1 MRKPLTKREKT
12 SGAPQ
17 TGRDLFA
24 STDRK
29 PRAVAKPAARPSSA
43 EAGYT
48 ARDIEVLEGL
58 EPVRRRPGMYIG
70 GTDEKALHHLFAEV
84 IDNSM
89 DEALAGHATFIEV
102 HLGADGYLTVVDN
115 GRGIPVDPHPKFPKK
130 SALEIIMCTLHAGG
144 KFDSKVY
151 ETSGGLHGVGVS
163 VVNALS
169 SLLVVEVARNQQLYR
184 MTFERGKPKGK
195 LEELGKIN
203 NRRGT
208 SIHFK
213 PDTEIFGAKAQFK
226 PQRLFKMARSKA
238 YLFGGVE
245 IRWRCDPELLKGLE
259 DVPADATFHFPDG
272 LKDYL
277 GAAIHADTLVHPDIF
292 SGKSGRN
299 GAHGACE
306 WAVAWTADADGFLS
320 SYTNTVPTPDGGTH
334 EAGFRSA
341 LLRGLKDYAERI
353 GQGKKATSITSEDVM
368 VGAAAM
374 LSVFVREPEFQG
386 QTKDRLATAEA
397 QKIVEQAIKD
407 PFDHWLTGNPMQAN
421 KLLEFVVERADER
434 LRRRAEKE
442 VSRKTAV
449 KKLRLPGKLA
459 DCTNT
464 AAEGSELF
472 IVEGDSAGGS
482 AKQARD
488 RKTQAI
494 LPLRGKILNVASA
507 TKDKLTANA
516 QLSDLMQAIGAGT
529 GVNYREEDL
538 RYSRIIIMTDA
549 DVDGAHIASLLI
561 TFFYRQ
567 MPRLIDEGH
576 LYLAVPPL
584 YRLTHGS
591 KTFYARDEKHRDE
604 LLKKEFHA
612 NAKVDIGRFKGLGEM
627 MPAQVE
633 GNHDGS
639 HQAHHAARGAAGG
652 RPRRHGGFR
661 RAPDGYQGRS
671 PLRVHFRQG
680 RVRQRGSAGR
690 VTGAVVVR
698 TRRCSPV
705 EKARFHRLGYQGR
718 FRREGASC
726 GGTQSCPKTFNLLS
740 Y

>member
-1 MRKPLTKREKT
+1 MAGPARLHKSAT
-12 SGAPQ
+12 S
-17 TGRDLFA
+17 RDLFA
-24 STDRK
+24 KLEDELKKK
-29 PRAVAKPAARPSSA
+29 PVTSAKSPKGGKRNTTQSDDA
-43 EAGYT
+43 YT
-48 ARDIEVLEGL
+48 AADIEVLEGL

-84 IDNSM
+84 LDNAK
-89 DEALAGHATFIEV
+89 DEAVEGHATRIEV
-102 HLGADGYLTVVDN
+102 SFEADGFLNVTDN
-115 GRGIPVDPHPKFPKK
+115 GRGIPVDPHPKFKKK
-130 SALEIIMCTLHAGG
+130 SALEVIMTTLHSGG
-144 KFDSKVY
+144 KFNSKVY
-151 ETSGGLHGVGVS
+151 DTSGGLHGVGVS

-169 SLLVVEVARNQQLYR
+169 ETLEVEVARGQKLYR
-184 MTFERGKPKGK
+184 QTYTRGHPDGPLKG
-195 LEELGKIN
+195 LGPVK

-208 SIHFK
+208 TVRFK
-213 PDTEIFGAKAQFK
+213 PDTEIFGAKATFK

-245 IRWRCDPELLKGLE
+245 IRWRCDPSLLKGIE
-259 DVPADATFHFPDG
+259 DVPAEDSFHFPGG

-277 GAAIHADTLVHPDIF
+277 AAAIHADTLVHPDIF
-292 SGKSGRN
+292 SGKSGRV
-299 GAHGACE
+299 GAHGGCE

-320 SYTNTVPTPDGGTH
+320 SYCNTVPTQDGGTH
-334 EAGFRSA
+334 ESGMRSA
-341 LLRGLKDYAERI
+341 LLRGLKDHAERV
-353 GQGKKATSITSEDVM
+353 GQGKRAASITSEDVM
-368 VGAAAM
+368 VGAAVM

-397 QKIVEQAIKD
+397 QRIVEQAIKD
-407 PFDHWLTGNPMQAN
+407 PFDHWLSGNPLQAN
-421 KLLEFVVERADER
+421 KLLDFVVERAEER

-442 VSRKTAV
+442 ISRKTAV

-459 DCTNT
+459 DCTDT

-507 TKDKLTANA
+507 TKDKLVANA
-516 QLSDLMQAIGAGT
+516 QLGDLIQAIGCGT
-529 GVNYREEDL
+529 GAHYREEDL

-591 KTFYARDEKHRDE
+591 KTLYARDEAHRDA
-604 LLKKEFHA
+604 LLKSEFNA
-612 NAKVDIGRFKGLGEM
+612 NAKVDVSRFKGLGEM
-627 MPAQVE
+627 MPAQLKE
-633 GNHDGS
+633 TAMDPS
-639 HQAHHAARGAAGG
+639 KRML
-652 RPRRHGGFR
+652 
-661 RAPDGYQGRS
+661 
-671 PLRVHFRQG
+671 LRVVLLADDREG
-680 RVRQRGSAGR
+680 TADS
-690 VTGAVVVR
+690 
-698 TRRCSPV
+698 V
-705 EKARFHRLGYQGR
+705 ERLMGTKAEARFA
-718 FRREGASC
+718 FISDKAEFASDD
-726 GGTQSCPKTFNLLS
+726 LLDV
-740 Y
+740 